1 MKKQPILISSD
12 SSLEEALFAFRLKL
26 SDILKQEAQTL
37 HYSIS
42 QIDTLSYIAEKGNP
56 SMNDIASHLKIT
68 PPSAT
73 AIIETMQKKKLI
85 TRVVNNK
92 DRRTI
97 RVMLTPNAWKLFKS
111 FHQIKSGIFK
121 KMLSKL
127 QESERKQLIKILNIL
142 IKE

>member
-1 MKKQPILISSD
+1 MRKKPTLKNKE
-12 SSLEEALFAFRLKL
+12 SSLEETLFAFRQKL
-26 SDILKQEAQTL
+26 SDILRQEAENFKCP
-37 HYSIS
+37 IS
-42 QIDTLSYIAEKGNP
+42 HIDALTYVAEKGNP
-56 SMNDIASHLKIT
+56 SMKEIANHLKIT

-85 TRVVNNK
+85 TRVANNK

-97 RVMLTPNAWKLFKS
+97 KIALTPKAWKFFKS
-111 FHQIKSGIFK
+111 FHEHRFTIFT

-127 QESERKQLIKILNIL
+127 RDTEQKQLIKILNIL

>member
-1 MKKQPILISSD
+1 MPIGD
-12 SSLEEALFAFRLKL
+12 SSLEETLFAFRRKL
-26 SDILKQEAQTL
+26 METVRKEAGGLQFP
-37 HYSIS
+37 IS

-56 SMNDIASHLKIT
+56 SMKEIAGHLGIT

-73 AIIETMQKKKLI
+73 AIVETMQKKELV
-85 TRVVNNK
+85 TRVSENK

-97 RVMLTPNAWKLFKS
+97 RVTLTPKAWKFFKS
-111 FHQIKSGIFK
+111 FHKIKFGIFT

-127 QESERKQLIKILNIL
+127 GEKERKQLVTILNII